1 MNKSNK
7 KKVLNRALI
16 LNIILILVTYI
27 GTLSYHSIAFAAD
40 EESSQN
46 EEIEDDDTGGD
57 TFYRPKASFMS
68 SDEYNKY
75 CEEMY
80 RHGYMDKNYNWS
92 SAAKEY
98 INNMTEENN
107 KAAFEDGK
115 ATVEKRIKNG
125 EMELEDSPYLT
136 SEELE
141 KRQKAAQQKP
151 NTQEDEGLVTDIED
165 DSMTDDE
172 LENSNED
179 YEETDDD
186 IYDMSDEQDEQEDE
200 KSEEPA
206 QQKKGSLFGKIVMA
220 ILICGIAIVSY
231 SIYRRQF

>member
-1 MNKSNK
+1 MDKSNK

-27 GTLSYHSIAFAAD
+27 GTLSYHSIVFAAD

-46 EEIEDDDTGGD
+46 EEIEDDDVGGD
-57 TFYRPKASFMS
+57 TFYRPKSSFMS

-80 RHGYMDKNYNWS
+80 KHGYMDENYNWS
-92 SAAKEY
+92 SAAKDY

-107 KAAFEDGK
+107 QAAFEDGK
-115 ATVEKRIKNG
+115 ATVEKRIKSG
-125 EMELEDSPYLT
+125 EMKLEDNPYLT
-136 SEELE
+136 SEELK
-141 KRQKAAQQKP
+141 KRQKAQQETD
-151 NTQEDEGLVTDIED
+151 TQEDEVPVTDAED
-165 DSMTDDE
+165 GSLSDDG
-172 LENSNED
+172 LEDSNED
-179 YEETDDD
+179 YEEADDD

-200 KSEEPA
+200 NPEEFT
-206 QQKKGSLFGKIVMA
+206 QQKKGGLLGKVIMI

>member
-80 RHGYMDKNYNWS
+80 RYGYMDENYNWS
-92 SAAKEY
+92 SAAKDY

-141 KRQKAAQQKP
+141 KQQKAQQE
-151 NTQEDEGLVTDIED
+151 TDIQEDEVPVTDAED
-165 DSMTDDE
+165 GSMPDNEFED
-172 LENSNED
+172 SNED

-186 IYDMSDEQDEQEDE
+186 IYDMSNEQDEQEDE
-200 KSEEPA
+200 NSEEPA
-206 QQKKGSLFGKIVMA
+206 QQKKGGLLGKVIMA

>member
-80 RHGYMDKNYNWS
+80 RYGYMDENYNWS
-92 SAAKEY
+92 SAAKDY

-125 EMELEDSPYLT
+125 KMELEDSPYLT

-141 KRQKAAQQKP
+141 KRQKAQQETD
-151 NTQEDEGLVTDIED
+151 TQEDEVPVTDAED
-165 DSMTDDE
+165 GSMPDNE
-172 LENSNED
+172 FENSNED

-186 IYDMSDEQDEQEDE
+186 IYDMSNEQDEQEDE
-200 KSEEPA
+200 NSEEPA
-206 QQKKGSLFGKIVMA
+206 QQKKGGLLGKVIMA

>member
-7 KKVLNRALI
+7 KKVLDRALI
-16 LNIILILVTYI
+16 LNMILILITYI

-80 RHGYMDKNYNWS
+80 RYGYMDENYNWS
-92 SAAKEY
+92 SAAKDY

-141 KRQKAAQQKP
+141 KQQKAQQETD
-151 NTQEDEGLVTDIED
+151 TQEDEVPVTDAED
-165 DSMTDDE
+165 DSTSDDE
-172 LENSNED
+172 LEDSNED

-186 IYDMSDEQDEQEDE
+186 IYDMSDEQDEQENE
-200 KSEEPA
+200 NSEEPA
-206 QQKKGSLFGKIVMA
+206 QQKKGGLLGKVIMV